1 VNDTCYSQ
9 KLEDLLGDQNKDYLF
24 SQIMSDMARGFFGF
38 VGVLTLLAAV
48 ALLPCSLVLLIV
60 AQGELVMRLA
70 SAVNQMLKGLCGR
83 KKPGCE

>member
-38 VGVLTLLAAV
+38 LGVLTLLAAV